1 MYSIG
6 RKQKFLDTYDNLILP
21 SNGPKLWPEVNAEPI
36 LSPKARRAPGRSK
49 KARRKEN
56 DEPKST
62 SKKGKRNQ
70 ETVRCTRCKELG
82 HNQRTC
88 GGKTGAD
95 RRIPPEGNKVLLLL
109 IDLYYNLG

>member
-6 RKQKFLDTYDNLILP
+6 RKQKFRDTYDNLILP
-21 SNGPKLWPEVNAEPI
+21 SNGPKLCPEVNVEPI
-36 LSPKARRAPGRSK
+36 LPPKARRVPGRPK
-49 KARRKEN
+49 KPRRKEN

-62 SKKGKRNQ
+62 RKKGKRNQ

-88 GGKTGAD
+88 GGKTGVD
-95 RRIPPEGNKVLLLL
+95 RRIPPGGNKVLLLL